1 MYLLYLCDSAQ
12 KSDLFLQLEKNAM
25 TIKIKQRDLSYLWFP
40 DQLFKY
46 GFEYINIVPARI
58 SLIKSPF

>member
-1 MYLLYLCDSAQ
+1 
-12 KSDLFLQLEKNAM
+12 M

-46 GFEYINIVPARI
+46 AFEYINIVLIRI
-58 SLIKSPF
+58 NLIKSPFLAWLLIWKQTQTNL